1 MNRLG
6 RLISRLICAGLVAA
20 GIVAAATLPAAP
32 AHAQPDYIDCTVDS
46 SSLKLRDPKSNST
59 LATLDEGTSVQAL
72 ARNAKSTA
80 LYVKVPDL
88 GRRGWIDARSVS
100 CNDPISSLAVAEEQ
114 TSGTRYTV
122 RYVPTPGAGPG
133 DLFGVVYA
141 DGDYYYQP
149 PLYSQDGEEV
159 YYYGREELTFR
170 DSFSLGLFVYDP
182 REGGEDGDGIDH
194 VEFSVYN
201 NQTDEDIYADETPG
215 GDMVYQSE
223 GSAPYCLFSNPNG
236 SDECNVVQ
244 LGVGDTWPGTDQTIE
259 PGAYQ
264 IQIQAF
270 PKKSYRQS
278 GNWNLNIILE

>member
-1 MNRLG
+1 MNRIG
-6 RLISRLICAGLVAA
+6 RVIARLFCAGL
-20 GIVAAATLPAAP
+20 VAAATLPAAA
-32 AHAQPDYIDCTVDS
+32 AHAQPDYIDCTVTG
-46 SSLKLRDPKSNST
+46 SSLKLRDPKSNGT
-59 LATLDEGTSVQAL
+59 LATLDEGTQVQAL

-88 GRRGWIDARSVS
+88 GRRGWIDARAAS
-100 CNDPISSLAVAEEQ
+100 CNDPISSLSIAEQQ

-149 PLYSQDGEEV
+149 PLYSEEDD

-194 VEFSVYN
+194 VEFRVYN
-201 NQTDEDIYADETPG
+201 NETGDEIYAEET
-215 GDMVYQSE
+215 DD
-223 GSAPYCLFSNPNG
+223 GSTIYHQENNFPYCMF
-236 SDECNVVQ
+236 SDENGDCSTVQ

-259 PGAYQ
+259 PGAYN
-264 IQIQAF
+264 ISIQAF